1 MLSLSPQ
8 LGEEVIFFLVYIGQ
22 QQYTFVTVQ
31 IAFEPEDHDSVGI
44 YNYIRVQ
51 FLERRKGK
59 DRDMLFTCVIW

>member
-8 LGEEVIFFLVYIGQ
+8 LGEEEIFFGIYWSATV
-22 QQYTFVTVQ
+22 VQ

-44 YNYIRVQ
+44 YHYIRVQ